1 MNIFLP
7 ILIGFDLSSWK
18 TSLGFGSLL
27 THEQTKLLLRELGV
41 EEYVGVGCSRNSVP
55 YFPQTQAGW
64 NVPTGMYKFKYMYV
78 FECKFKREFQ
88 QRFFI
93 YTQIQIVYPSL

>member
-1 MNIFLP
+1 M
-7 ILIGFDLSSWK
+7 
-18 TSLGFGSLL
+18 

-64 NVPTGMYKFKYMYV
+64 NVPTGISNI
-78 FECKFKREFQ
+78 FEKSTCNLPHENKKKCEKHMNF
-88 QRFFI
+88 
-93 YTQIQIVYPSL
+93 